1 MQHVIPQMTYLR
13 RMNITRRVLDP
24 ETNELV
30 REDDIVWVFWT
41 YRNKLPQI
49 LLAETRDK
57 AKTLIRRL
65 NPVACF
71 FR

>member
-1 MQHVIPQMTYLR
+1 MKHVIPQMTYLR

-24 ETNELV
+24 KTNELV

-41 YRNKLPQI
+41 YRNKMPQVLI
-49 LLAETRDK
+49 AETRDRAK
-57 AKTLIRRL
+57 ALIRRL
-65 NPVACF
+65 NPAACF